1 MAANAEGIKVW
12 RRECVMGD
20 SSSVAK
26 LPMVMSDG
34 DVGVTLD
41 VIIKCFSFWTFLGE

>member
-1 MAANAEGIKVW
+1 
-12 RRECVMGD
+12 MGD

-34 DVGVTLD
+34 DAGVTLD
-41 VIIKCFSFWTFLGE
+41 FVQKRFSSWTFFNE